1 MNAIEKVQAVQNT
14 MEQVSVSG
22 HENWN
27 RMLACWQALEH
38 VKKELMEHASANAA
52 VQQRNPEDTASTV

>member
-1 MNAIEKVQAVQNT
+1 MNAIEKIQAVQNT

-27 RMLACWQALEH
+27 RMLACWQALEK
-38 VKKELMEHASANAA
+38 VRGEMMEHEAN
-52 VQQRNPEDTASTV
+52 ETALRERDPKNTAGTV